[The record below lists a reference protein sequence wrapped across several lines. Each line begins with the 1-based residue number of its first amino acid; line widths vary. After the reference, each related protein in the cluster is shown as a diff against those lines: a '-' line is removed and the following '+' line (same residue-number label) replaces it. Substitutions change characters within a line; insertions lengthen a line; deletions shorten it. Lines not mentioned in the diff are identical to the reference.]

1 MAHGL
6 APAVGAEPTVIGRS
20 HGTAFQ
26 HHHEWGIRAASGIRR
41 SNTTTR
47 DFGSLA
53 MTFSLRHDSGLR
65 LDGSSGNLANENQL
79 ESDAPPHEAQRE

>member
-20 HGTAFQ
+20 HGTAFLTTM
-26 HHHEWGIRAASGIRR
+26 SGAYVPLR
-41 SNTTTR
+41 SNATTR
-47 DFGSLA
+47 DIGSLA

-65 LDGSSGNLANENQL
+65 LDGSSGNLAKENQL
-79 ESDAPPHEAQRE
+79 ESDAPRHEAQRE